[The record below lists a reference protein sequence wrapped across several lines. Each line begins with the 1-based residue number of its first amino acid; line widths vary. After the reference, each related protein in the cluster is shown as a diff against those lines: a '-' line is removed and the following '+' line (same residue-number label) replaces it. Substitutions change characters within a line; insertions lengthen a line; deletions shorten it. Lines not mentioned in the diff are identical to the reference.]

1 MPVLPEGFEV
11 EQSSIQLPEGFEIEQ
26 SDDSFIGA
34 GIIEPTRAIASS
46 LGRSVVGGI
55 LGIGQSINPFA
66 DVGAGAEKVKELQE
80 GAFKPETPEG
90 QENLKIFG
98 ELVQKGVDI
107 VNFPISGLFGLS
119 ELIAGEGIDK
129 AAESI
134 KSVQDKGFAKTL
146 GQRTFEETGDPL
158 AATIAET
165 FPAFI
170 DVAIGSKAI
179 GSAAKATRSA
189 TDSAIKKVS
198 QAASEVP
205 GKILEGA
212 AKTVEAITPAI
223 KEGKE
228 IAKGVFEFQTPLKKR
243 IAKEIEEGSTDVDTA
258 KFKLEPGDKS
268 VTDKPRTKIR
278 EFLDIGGPKVKTDKV
293 AVEAIDQGFDG
304 GVVAVIKGA
313 NSVDRANMVKQVNI
327 MEKAKK
333 NSLFAM
339 TNRPSDVAGAILM
352 DRLKS
357 VVDANKVAGKELGV
371 VANSLKGQKVDFEP
385 AINSFVDD
393 LGSLGVGLTDDLKP
407 IFKGSAIE
415 GLSGP
420 EMAIKRMINRM
431 KDIKNPDAKSLHD
444 FKRFIDEQVTFGKN
458 VKTSEGLTGRTESVL
473 KSLRHNID
481 SILDKQF
488 PEYDRVNT
496 VFAETIGAIDSLQDV
511 AGRKMDLAGPN
522 AQKATGT
529 LLRRLMSNAQSR
541 INLLDAIVEI
551 DGAAFKHGGSKL
563 PKLPGD
569 SPGRADLLTQVLFV
583 DELDA
588 VFGTVAKT
596 SFQGDIGKAVKKGVE
611 GITSK
616 SGAIDL
622 GIQVGGKAVEKARG
636 INQAGAFKAIKELL
650 KEGD

>member
-179 GSAAKATRSA
+179 GR
-189 TDSAIKKVS
+189 
-198 QAASEVP
+198 
-205 GKILEGA
+205 A